1 MDIIAAWKN
10 KGNGLKGV
18 WFTKQTLP
26 RNTGDVSRKEQL
38 CLGISLQK
46 PKELERLSEAEVCQI
61 RKKKG
66 LYTQLLFV
74 HLDALLFSITNLT
87 NNLVPSV
94 LGGPQ
99 TPLQEAA
106 AAAGMP
112 QVSRKDEQ
120 VAEVQIF
127 EFIQRA

>member
-1 MDIIAAWKN
+1 M
-10 KGNGLKGV
+10 
-18 WFTKQTLP
+18 
-26 RNTGDVSRKEQL
+26 
-38 CLGISLQK
+38 GISLQK
-46 PKELERLSEAEVCQI
+46 PEGLERLSETEVCQV

-74 HLDALLFSITNLT
+74 HLELLLFSITNLT
-87 NNLVPSV
+87 NSLVPSE
-94 LGGPQ
+94 LGGLQ
-99 TPLQEAA
+99 TPLDEGA

>member
-1 MDIIAAWKN
+1 M
-10 KGNGLKGV
+10 
-18 WFTKQTLP
+18 
-26 RNTGDVSRKEQL
+26 
-38 CLGISLQK
+38 GISLQERE
-46 PKELERLSEAEVCQI
+46 ELERLSETEVCQI

-74 HLDALLFSITNLT
+74 HLDVLLFSITNLT
-87 NNLVPSV
+87 MDLVSSE

-99 TPLQEAA
+99 TPLEKAA

-112 QVSRKDEQ
+112 QVFRKDEQ
-120 VAEVQIF
+120 VAKVQIF